1 LVLDILDCKEK
12 VGNRGLDIAIEEDMK
27 KYLDLASDVMN
38 INKNNVWINHYRDF
52 IPSASKLIS

>member
-1 LVLDILDCKEK
+1 MEK
-12 VGNRGLDIAIEEDMK
+12 MTEEDVK

-52 IPSASKLIS
+52 IP